1 VSEGGDG
8 DPRARAVALEQALAE
23 AQRLLEAGKVE
34 EAEPLV
40 AAAAAACAE
49 PAATV
54 PADLVAGGEERGGGW
69 GRDERGAD
77 LVAGLAARLSRCL
90 EAQSVLRAKLLA
102 ELEGVGS
109 SQRARNAYAR
119 TGER

>member
-54 PADLVAGGEERGGGW
+54 PADLVAG
-69 GRDERGAD
+69 
-77 LVAGLAARLSRCL
+77 LAARLSRCL